1 MLKVLHKLCEVI
13 VMLASKAGDTAEW
26 LFAVAAK
33 VWFIFADVGFCS
45 HREVPAGAV
54 GQEENTEFGWDT

>member
-1 MLKVLHKLCEVI
+1 
-13 VMLASKAGDTAEW
+13 MLASKGGDTAEW

-33 VWFIFADVGFCS
+33 VCFTFADVGFCS

-54 GQEENTEFGWDT
+54 GWEESTGFGCDT